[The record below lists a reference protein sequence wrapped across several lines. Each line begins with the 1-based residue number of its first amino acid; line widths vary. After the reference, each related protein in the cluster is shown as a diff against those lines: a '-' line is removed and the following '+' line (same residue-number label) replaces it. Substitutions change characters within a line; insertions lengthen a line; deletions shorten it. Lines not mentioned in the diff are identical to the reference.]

1 MREGAAV
8 QRFDAGNARCHHP
21 ACVVV
26 NRARK
31 TRRRSYLKRDDD
43 DDDDDDALD
52 RPDRAYRGTDDD
64 ERLEHV
70 ARSIGWYIVSEI
82 CIAKERSNVRA
93 FFFLESLNFTISNT
107 VRLQK
112 VRIRVDGYNSHYSS
126 SSSSSSHYSRG
137 NYRDEPERL

>member
-43 DDDDDDALD
+43 DDDDDDDALD

-70 ARSIGWYIVSEI
+70 ARSIGWCISFRKFVS
-82 CIAKERSNVRA
+82 
-93 FFFLESLNFTISNT
+93 
-107 VRLQK
+107 QK
-112 VRIRVDGYNSHYSS
+112 
-126 SSSSSSHYSRG
+126 RG
-137 NYRDEPERL
+137 RM

>member
-43 DDDDDDALD
+43 DDDDDDDALD

-70 ARSIGWYIVSEI
+70 ARSIG
-82 CIAKERSNVRA
+82 
-93 FFFLESLNFTISNT
+93 TISNT

>member
-8 QRFDAGNARCHHP
+8 QRFDAGNTRCHHP

-43 DDDDDDALD
+43 DDDDDDDALD

-70 ARSIGWYIVSEI
+70 ARSKYWVVYRFGNLYRKREVELWES
-82 CIAKERSNVRA
+82 
-93 FFFLESLNFTISNT
+93 FLILS
-107 VRLQK
+107 
-112 VRIRVDGYNSHYSS
+112 
-126 SSSSSSHYSRG
+126 
-137 NYRDEPERL
+137 P